1 MTTASEQLVGYA
13 NDPRYYEVSRAE
25 LEPLWLA
32 AANERLGQQ
41 CERIPVLARLTD
53 DLGIKQFESLGD
65 LIPLLFAHSN
75 YKSYPEAFIDN
86 GRWNLMNQWLDT
98 LSSNRVEGVDVDGLN
113 DQDDWIERLHAN
125 GHPVYVTSGTTG
137 KNSYLPATVADR
149 EFSLGL
155 LDNQMNWTYG
165 QPNQD
170 RAVFVLGP
178 KYGPHR
184 AASHFRRIAELFG
197 RPEATFFLT
206 EDQMRLS
213 EVSRSAAV
221 RRKLAA
227 GTAMPSEIAALE
239 RESAARQTEM
249 AAKLDELVDKLI
261 EYRREPMVIGG
272 FWAQYWMIVERAR
285 ARGVRPGEFHPDTRI
300 TGGGGNK
307 GGDMPPDFK
316 EQILEFFGIDPANV
330 QSGYGMSEL
339 SAPLAG
345 IDGRYRPM
353 PWVIPLLL
361 DDTGQE
367 LIERSDGQ
375 AEGRFAF
382 FDVALQGRWGG
393 VITGDRVSVD
403 FSTPNISVVHDSIT
417 RYSTQHGGDDKLTC
431 AGTID
436 AYVRGVIA

>member
-1 MTTASEQLVGYA
+1 MVTTSLKERHNTMTTASERLLGYA
-13 NDPRYYEVSRAE
+13 DDPHFYEVPREE
-25 LEPLWLA
+25 LQPLWLA
-32 AANERLGQQ
+32 AANERLAEQR
-41 CERIPVLARLTD
+41 ERIPVLARLAD
-53 DLGIKQFESLGD
+53 DLGIKEFESLSD

-98 LSSNRVEGVDVDGLN
+98 LSSQRVEGVDVDGVT

-149 EFSLGL
+149 DFSLSL

-165 QPNQD
+165 EPKQD

-213 EVSRSAAV
+213 ESAGRRRCAASWPPAPPCPARSPPWNAKP
-221 RRKLAA
+221 R
-227 GTAMPSEIAALE
+227 P
-239 RESAARQTEM
+239 ARTEM

-361 DDTGQE
+361 DDSGQSPC
-367 LIERSDGQ
+367 RTARAAKPKAVSHSSMSRCRGDG
-375 AEGRFAF
+375 AE
-382 FDVALQGRWGG
+382 
-393 VITGDRVSVD
+393 
-403 FSTPNISVVHDSIT
+403 
-417 RYSTQHGGDDKLTC
+417 
-431 AGTID
+431 
-436 AYVRGVIA
+436 

>member
-1 MTTASEQLVGYA
+1 MTTASEQLLGYA
-13 NDPRYYEVSRAE
+13 DDSAFYEVSRAE

-32 AANERLGQQ
+32 AANERLAEQR
-41 CERIPVLARLTD
+41 ERIPVLARLAD
-53 DLGIKQFESLGD
+53 DLGIKEFESLSD

-98 LSSNRVEGVDVDGLN
+98 LSSNRVEGIDVDGVT

-149 EFSLGL
+149 EFSLSL

-213 EVSRSAAV
+213 EVSRSATL

-239 RESAARQTEM
+239 RESATRQTEM

-285 ARGVRPGEFHPDTRI
+285 ARGVRPGEFHRTPASPAAAATRAATCHRTSRNRSSSSSASTRPTCRAATACRNCPRRWPAS
-300 TGGGGNK
+300 TGATARCRGSFRCSSTTPAKNLLNAATVRPK
-307 GGDMPPDFK
+307 VASHSSMSRCRGDGAGSSPATGSASTSLPPT
-316 EQILEFFGIDPANV
+316 
-330 QSGYGMSEL
+330 
-339 SAPLAG
+339 SA
-345 IDGRYRPM
+345 
-353 PWVIPLLL
+353 
-361 DDTGQE
+361 
-367 LIERSDGQ
+367 
-375 AEGRFAF
+375 
-382 FDVALQGRWGG
+382 
-393 VITGDRVSVD
+393 
-403 FSTPNISVVHDSIT
+403 
-417 RYSTQHGGDDKLTC
+417 
-431 AGTID
+431 
-436 AYVRGVIA
+436 